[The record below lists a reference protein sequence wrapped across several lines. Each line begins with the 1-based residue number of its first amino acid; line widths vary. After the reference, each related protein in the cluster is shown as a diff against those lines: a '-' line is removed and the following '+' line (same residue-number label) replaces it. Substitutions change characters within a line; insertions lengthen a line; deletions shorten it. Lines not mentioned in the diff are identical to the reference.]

1 MRANPKANSRSII
14 ENWLEELL
22 RLLAESGEALPRARV
37 AAAGNGMACL
47 VQVWPMRTQM
57 PTAKGDRLV
66 PGSRRKQCR
75 EDVVA
80 VVSTAGHPLTRKEI
94 IRALKDMKAGHG
106 VGTIAKALAELTA
119 SGELVNTRDR
129 RGYRQLSWVRR
140 QPSLFGDLASVN

>member
-1 MRANPKANSRSII
+1 MRANPQPNSRGII

-57 PTAKGDRLV
+57 PTAKGERLV

-75 EDVVA
+75 DDVVA
-80 VVSTAGHPLTRKEI
+80 VVSAAGQPLTRKEI
-94 IRALKDMKAGHG
+94 IRALKDAKAGHG

-119 SGELVNTRDR
+119 SGEMVNTRDR
-129 RGYRQLSWVRR
+129 RGYRLPSWVRR
-140 QPSLFGDLASVN
+140 QPSLFGDLASAN